1 MSYCRVSDTLSLRLS
16 PERKYKPTTI
26 YNGNCDIICCDPCI
40 SSVSYC
46 CDPCFVNNS
55 CNPCCVS
62 NCYIPC
68 CCCCYYCPSIC
79 SPSNS
84 YKSKLNFDY
93 DSMTSPDDICDSKY
107 NIGNIGNSQA
117 GRGSSSLP
125 SYNLPYNRNDRN
137 DGNNRSYGNDRNSGN
152 DRSYGNDRNI
162 GNDNNDGNAY
172 NDYEK
177 KQFNDFL
184 KKLMD
189 VESNIENAK
198 ADLTNNPDFDVEDAF
213 KLFDKNDKSYIT
225 EEDLK
230 NGLNS
235 LGLNPTDQDV
245 KLLMKRFDL
254 QKSGK
259 INYADFFDMIVPF
272 KPELRNKIENK
283 EPEQSSPSKSQEAP
297 NEQVLDGLKNL
308 FDLIIKS
315 EKEINDMRKSFGTL
329 RLNLRDI
336 FGLLDKGGKGYFTV
350 EELVDY
356 LKKNGLFSNN
366 QEADLLFIRLD
377 KSRKGNIGFPE
388 IEDEI
393 QTLY

>member
-1 MSYCRVSDTLSLRLS
+1 MSYCRVSDSLSLRLS
-16 PERKYKPTTI
+16 PERKYKPITSYKT
-26 YNGNCDIICCDPCI
+26 NCDIICYDPCI
-40 SSVSYC
+40 NSVNYCFNPCISY
-46 CDPCFVNNS
+46 VNYC
-55 CNPCCVS
+55 CNPC
-62 NCYIPC
+62 NC
-68 CCCCYYCPSIC
+68 CCCCCCCCSIKTYCY
-79 SPSNS
+79 PSNS
-84 YKSKLNFDY
+84 NKPKLNFDY
-93 DSMTSPDDICDSKY
+93 DSMSSPDLLDSKY
-107 NIGNIGNSQA
+107 SIGNPGNSQA
-117 GRGSSSLP
+117 GRGRQNFP
-125 SYNLPYNRNDRN
+125 SGNQPNNRNYGNDLNYDNNRNDINNRNDR
-137 DGNNRSYGNDRNSGN
+137 SSGNDRN
-152 DRSYGNDRNI
+152 DE
-162 GNDNNDGNAY
+162 NAY

-184 KKLMD
+184 KKLME

-198 ADLTNNPDFDVEDAF
+198 TDLVNNPDFNVEEAF
-213 KLFDKNDKSYIT
+213 KLFDKNDKAYIT

-245 KLLMKRFDL
+245 RLLMKRFDL

-272 KPELRNKIENK
+272 NPEIRNKIENK
-283 EPEQSSPSKSQEAP
+283 EPNPSSPSKSQEPP
-297 NEQVLDGLKNL
+297 NDQVLNGLKDLFNL
-308 FDLIIKS
+308 FINS
-315 EKEINDMRKSFGTL
+315 EKDINDMRKSFGTL

-350 EELVDY
+350 EEMVDY
-356 LKKNGLFSNN
+356 LKNNGLFSNN

-377 KSRKGNIGFPE
+377 KSRKGNIDFPQ

>member
-1 MSYCRVSDTLSLRLS
+1 M
-16 PERKYKPTTI
+16 E
-26 YNGNCDIICCDPCI
+26 
-40 SSVSYC
+40 SS
-46 CDPCFVNNS
+46 
-55 CNPCCVS
+55 
-62 NCYIPC
+62 
-68 CCCCYYCPSIC
+68 
-79 SPSNS
+79 
-84 YKSKLNFDY
+84 
-93 DSMTSPDDICDSKY
+93 DDICGPNY
-107 NIGNIGNSQA
+107 NIGNIGNSQP

-125 SYNLPYNRNDRN
+125 SYNQPYNRNDRN
-137 DGNNRSYGNDRNSGN
+137 DINNGNNRSYGNDRNDGN
-152 DRSYGNDRNI
+152 NRNI
-162 GNDNNDGNAY
+162 GNDRNDGNAY
-172 NDYEK
+172 NDYEQ

-198 ADLTNNPDFDVEDAF
+198 ADLTNNPDFNVEDAF
-213 KLFDKNDKSYIT
+213 KLFDKNDKAHIT

-283 EPEQSSPSKSQEAP
+283 EPDQSSPSKSQEAP
-297 NEQVLDGLKNL
+297 NEQVLNGLKNL
-308 FDLIIKS
+308 FDLLIKS
-315 EKEINDMRKSFGTL
+315 EKDINDMRKSFGTL

-350 EELVDY
+350 EEMVDY